1 MGKARTH
8 VDERLSLG
16 GFIDEAATARV
27 SLDEKGTVTG
37 WNAGAERLLGYG
49 AAEMVG
55 RGGAVLLADGFPT
68 GTESAG
74 IESAGIESAGT
85 SAEEFIR
92 SLATLP
98 RWNGRMAL
106 RHRDGRRVEVPVLAH
121 HRTLVT
127 GKTDWL
133 MVSPLTG
140 TGPEPEDDRLTGWSF
155 AQTPC
160 CTMALYDAG
169 LRLRRANGDMERAIA
184 LTEGEMRGLRV
195 SEIVVHADSD
205 KTERAMARVLETGEP
220 QYLENYLRVEGESR
234 EHAWS
239 CYLAPL
245 GDEDGRTHGVV
256 LSAHDITQQYGARQR
271 LQLIN
276 TASTRIGTT
285 LDVRLTA
292 QELADVAVPA
302 VADFVAVD
310 LLVSLDDGH
319 EPAFGSWS
327 RTPRDAMQ
335 LRRVAH
341 QSVHENVPEAA
352 VGLGETDVHP
362 AGSPFAQCLATGR
375 AALYPLSGPAFA
387 AWAAR
392 NARRAA
398 RIQAFGFHS
407 VMLVP
412 LRARGAILGMA
423 AFVRHQRPEPFERDD
438 LLLAEE
444 ITARAAVCVDNARR
458 YTRERATA
466 VTLQR
471 SLLPQRLPRQSAL
484 EVAHRY
490 LPADGTAGVGGDWFD
505 VIPLS
510 GARVALVVGDVVG
523 HGIHASATM
532 GRLRTAVRTL
542 ADVDLPPD
550 ELLTHLDD
558 LVAHLA
564 DSDAS
569 DTLDH
574 NGDLGHHGEFGA
586 TCLYAVYDPVARR
599 CTLAGAGHPARAV
612 VTTDGTVHLLPM
624 PTGLPLG
631 LGGLPFEATEIDV
644 PEGTL
649 LVLYT
654 NGLIEARGPGSDS
667 GPDRLGQVLAQPAV
681 SLDALCDTVLGAM
694 LSGRPTDDIALLVA
708 RTRALDADHVAAL
721 DVPADPAMVAGARRF
736 AADRLG
742 EWGLDEAAYVTELVV
757 SELVTNAIRH
767 AEPPVQLRLILDRTL
782 ICEVSDAGSTAPHLR
797 RARTY
802 DEGGRGL
809 MLVAQLTQAWGTRHT
824 ALGKTIWAQQALP
837 AP

>member
-1 MGKARTH
+1 MGEAQTY
-8 VDERLSLG
+8 VDERSWMG
-16 GFIDEAATARV
+16 GVIDEAATARV

-37 WNAGAERLLGYG
+37 WNAGAERLLGYS
-49 AAEMVG
+49 AAERVG
-55 RGGAVLLADGFPT
+55 RDGAVLLADGVDAA
-68 GTESAG
+68 TERLL
-74 IESAGIESAGT
+74 
-85 SAEEFIR
+85 R
-92 SLATLP
+92 SLAALP
-98 RWNGRMAL
+98 RWNGRVAL
-106 RHRDGRRVEVPVLAH
+106 RHHDGRRVEAAVLAH
-121 HRTLVT
+121 HRTLDT
-127 GKTDWL
+127 GETDWL
-133 MVSPLTG
+133 VVSALTG
-140 TGPEPEDDRLTGWSF
+140 TSPEPRDDRLTGWSF

-160 CTMALYDAG
+160 CTMALYDTG
-169 LRLRRANGDMERAIA
+169 LRLRRANDDMARAMS
-184 LTEGEMRGLRV
+184 LTEDEMRGLRV
-195 SEIVVHADSD
+195 SEIIVHADSD
-205 KTERAMARVLETGEP
+205 KTERAMVRALETGRP

-245 GDEDGRTHGVV
+245 GDEDGHTHGVV
-256 LSAHDITQQYGARQR
+256 LSAHDMTPQYWARLR

-276 TASTRIGTT
+276 EASTRIGTT
-285 LDVRLTA
+285 LDVGLTA

-302 VADFVAVD
+302 IADFVTVD
-310 LLVSLDDGH
+310 LLASLDGGH
-319 EPAFGSWS
+319 DPALGS
-327 RTPRDAMQ
+327 RPGTPRDAME
-335 LRRVAH
+335 LLRVAQ

-352 VGLGETDVHP
+352 VDLGETDVHP
-362 AGSPFAQCLATGR
+362 VGSPVAECMATGR
-375 AALYPLSGPAFA
+375 ASLYPVTDPVFA
-387 AWAAR
+387 DWAAG
-392 NARRAA
+392 NPRRADS
-398 RIQAFGFHS
+398 IQAFGIHS
-407 VMLVP
+407 VMMVP
-412 LRARGAILGMA
+412 LRARGTILGVA
-423 AFVRHQRPEPFERDD
+423 VFVRHQRPEAFERDD

-458 YTRERATA
+458 YTRERSTA

-490 LPADGTAGVGGDWFD
+490 LPAGGTAGVGGDWFD

-558 LVAHLA
+558 LVARLA
-564 DSDAS
+564 EDDAS
-569 DTLDH
+569 DSFDH
-574 NGDLGHHGEFGA
+574 NGDFGA
-586 TCLYAVYDPVARR
+586 TCLYAVYDPVGRR
-599 CTLAGAGHPARAV
+599 CTLASAGHPAPAV
-612 VTTDGTVHLLPM
+612 VTTDGTVDLLRLRAGP
-624 PTGLPLG
+624 PLG

-654 NGLIEARGPGSDS
+654 NGLIEARDADIDS
-667 GPDRLGQVLAQPAV
+667 GLDRLCHALAQPAV
-681 SLDALCDTVLGAM
+681 SLDALCDTVLGSM
-694 LSGRPTDDIALLVA
+694 LPGRPMDDIALLVA
-708 RTRALDADHVAAL
+708 CTRALDADHVATW
-721 DVPADPAMVAGARRF
+721 DVPADPAMVAEARKF
-736 AADRLG
+736 AAGRLE
-742 EWGLDEAAYVTELVV
+742 EWGLDDASYITELVV

-782 ICEVSDAGSTAPHLR
+782 ICEVSDASSTAPHLR

-824 ALGKTIWAQQALP
+824 ALGKTIWAEQALP
-837 AP
+837 GP